1 MIYTASELRSRLDR
15 LLRLNLTTLPTP
27 LHSLPRLSKKLGP
40 NIFVKREDLTGLG
53 MGGNKIRE
61 FEYSIAQGIEK
72 GYDVLLHGAAAQ
84 SNQSRQTAAVAAK
97 LGSRSVIIGRHD
109 AHAHNQGNLL
119 SRNNDRRTHVRTP
132 L

>member
-15 LLRLNLTTLPTP
+15 LPRLNLATLSTP

-61 FEYSIAQGIEK
+61 FEYSI
-72 GYDVLLHGAAAQ
+72 VLVHTGGTPALFAYATELDLSP
-84 SNQSRQTAAVAAK
+84 SN
-97 LGSRSVIIGRHD
+97 
-109 AHAHNQGNLL
+109 
-119 SRNNDRRTHVRTP
+119 
-132 L
+132 